1 MVSAAA
7 AAVITDAETQLQLS
21 LFAFILDGGDQVLQ
35 NEMKKFSGN
44 AKKRKLFFMFLFFVL
59 LFSCRF

>member
-7 AAVITDAETQLQLS
+7 AAAAVITNAETQLQLS

-35 NEMKKFSGN
+35 NEIKKI
-44 AKKRKLFFMFLFFVL
+44 
-59 LFSCRF
+59 